1 MRLGQMDR
9 LMAVYK
15 YHAPISGGHSPTYSF
30 NRREWMAVK
39 PLRAD
44 EKYSA
49 EARQR
54 YADVAVRYT
63 AHPVEG
69 LAVLDI
75 LKDEQ
80 GRYWDVRAVVEIG
93 YGAGLEIDC
102 TLLSGTPDI
111 VTPPDPDP
119 DPPAEGYAY
128 AITAGQTSAYTGFVF
143 GETGAINAEPIPGA
157 TLYSTVSVRSNAG
170 EGGIEIVG
178 DRNVLEALLTDKEV
192 WIGGVL
198 IGDESHWSFD
208 SYMATWWIEEGFPA
222 FAVDGT
228 YLIELKPVEP

>member
-30 NRREWMAVK
+30 QRREWMAVK

-49 EARQR
+49 EASQR
-54 YADVAVRYT
+54 YADVALRYT
-63 AHPVEG
+63 SHPIDG

-102 TLLSGTPDI
+102 TLLSSAPAI

-128 AITAGQTSAYTGFVF
+128 TITAGQTSAYRGFVF
-143 GETGAINAEPIPGA
+143 GEAGSIDVEPIPGA
-157 TLYSTVSVRSNAG
+157 TLYSTVSARSNAG

-178 DRNVLEALLTDKEV
+178 DRGVLEPLLEEKEV
-192 WIGGVL
+192 WIDGIL
-198 IGDESHWSFD
+198 IGDETNWTFE
-208 SYMATWWIEEGFPA
+208 SYMAVWWVETGFPE
-222 FAVDGT
+222 FDVSEE
-228 YLIELKPVEP
+228 YEIEIK